1 MTPTDGLSFGDVT
14 PDAVT
19 SDLSSGREYPEELE
33 CDITDAR
40 GHHLHLR
47 PIRADDAEALVSFHS
62 HLSPDSIY
70 RRYFAMHPLLSPS
83 EVSHLTQVDYQER
96 LALIILDG
104 EEIVAVGRYDGLP
117 PGTTAEVAF
126 LVRDDFQR
134 RGLGRILLNKLA
146 SAAWLRGLTRFSAVT
161 MSENRGMITVFEHCG
176 FPVKL
181 SADGEERYVTFPIDP
196 AMRTGVATGSSQ
208 PENR

>member
-1 MTPTDGLSFGDVT
+1 MSTVGPLSSESTPGTVSIDQSL
-14 PDAVT
+14 VT
-19 SDLSSGREYPEELE
+19 SYPENLE

-40 GHHLHLR
+40 GRQLHLR

-96 LALIILDG
+96 FALIILDG

-146 SAAWLRGLTRFSAVT
+146 SAAWSRGLTRFSAVT
-161 MSENRGMITVFEHCG
+161 MRENRGMITVFEHCG

>member
-1 MTPTDGLSFGDVT
+1 MS
-14 PDAVT
+14 AAIE
-19 SDLSSGREYPEELE
+19 SDLKRHVERIVRPVRARWQRKVRMREDLLAHLQAAFAEE
-33 CDITDAR
+33 
-40 GHHLHLR
+40 R
-47 PIRADDAEALVSFHS
+47 PRCADDAEALVSFHS

-161 MSENRGMITVFEHCG
+161 MSENRGMITVFQHCG

-196 AMRTGVATGSSQ
+196 AMRTSVASVPSQ

>member
-1 MTPTDGLSFGDVT
+1 MPSDG
-14 PDAVT
+14 PAV
-19 SDLSSGREYPEELE
+19 SEESSGASAGERPAAAEYPEELE
-33 CDITDAR
+33 CDVTDTR
-40 GHHLHLR
+40 GTPLHLR
-47 PIRADDAEALVSFHS
+47 PIRADDADRLVTFHS

-70 RRYFAMHPLLSPS
+70 RRYFASHPLLSPT

-104 EEIVAVGRYDGLP
+104 EEIVAVGRYDEVP
-117 PGTTAEVAF
+117 PGATAEVAF

-146 SAAWLRGLTRFSAVT
+146 SAAWSRGLTSFSAVT

-196 AMRTGVATGSSQ
+196 AMRTSVATGPSQ